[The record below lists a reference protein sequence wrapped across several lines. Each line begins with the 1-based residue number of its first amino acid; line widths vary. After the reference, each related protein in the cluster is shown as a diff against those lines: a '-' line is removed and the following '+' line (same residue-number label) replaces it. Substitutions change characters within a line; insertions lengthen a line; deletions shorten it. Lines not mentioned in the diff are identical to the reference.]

1 MKPSQVER
9 AMRMQWLKTVLCSS
23 VVATVLAGCGLAP
36 TTDHT
41 TQAPAKD
48 YVESGD
54 SKITLTTGNPAVRD
68 LWAQAEQARKA
79 GDYDNAALTLERIL
93 RISPDDAVIWSRLAE
108 IRLLQGNSGQAEN
121 LAAKSNSMS
130 LDNSL
135 LNYRNWLII
144 ARARRLAG
152 NDVGAQ
158 EAEYTANSFRP

>member
-1 MKPSQVER
+1 
-9 AMRMQWLKTVLCSS
+9 MRMQWLKTVLCSS

-36 TTDHT
+36 TSDYAE
-41 TQAPAKD
+41 QAPGQD
-48 YVESGD
+48 YVEAGD
-54 SKITLTTGNPAVRD
+54 NKITLTTGNPAVRD

-93 RISPDDAVIWSRLAE
+93 RIAPDDAVIWSRLAE
-108 IRLLQGNSGQAEN
+108 LRYMQGNASQAEN

-130 LDNSL
+130 LDNPL

-144 ARARRLAG
+144 ARARKLAG

>member
-1 MKPSQVER
+1 
-9 AMRMQWLKTVLCSS
+9 MRVQWLKSVLYSS

-36 TTDHT
+36 TSDYAE
-41 TQAPAKD
+41 QAPDRD

-54 SKITLTTGNPAVRD
+54 AGNKITLATGNPAVRD
-68 LWAQAEQARKA
+68 LWAQAEEARQA

-93 RISPDDAVIWSRLAE
+93 RIAPDDAVIWSRLAE
-108 IRLLQGNSGQAEN
+108 IRLLQGNSSQAEN

-130 LDNSL
+130 LDNPL

-144 ARARRLAG
+144 ARARKLAG

>member
-1 MKPSQVER
+1 MYI
-9 AMRMQWLKTVLCSS
+9 QWLKIILCSS
-23 VVATVLAGCGLAP
+23 VVATLLAGCSLFGTPPA
-36 TTDHT
+36 DYDQQ
-41 TQAPAKD
+41 TQD

-54 SKITLTTGNPAVRD
+54 DTITLSTGNPAVKD
-68 LWAQAEQARKA
+68 LWAQAEEARQA

-93 RISPDDAVIWSRLAE
+93 RIVPDDAVIWSRLAE
-108 IRLLQGNSGQAEN
+108 VRLLQGNSSQAEN

-130 LDNSL
+130 LDNTL

-144 ARARRLAG
+144 ARARKLAG

>member
-1 MKPSQVER
+1 
-9 AMRMQWLKTVLCSS
+9 MRMQWLKMVLCST
-23 VVATVLAGCGLAP
+23 VVATLLAGCGLMGGP
-36 TTDHT
+36 TTTDHDEQT
-41 TQAPAKD
+41 SGQD
-48 YVESGD
+48 YVDSGVAG
-54 SKITLTTGNPAVRD
+54 SKITLATGNPAVRD

-93 RISPDDAVIWSRLAE
+93 RIAPDDAVIWSRLSE
-108 IRLLQGNSGQAEN
+108 IRLMQGNTGQAEN

-130 LDNSL
+130 LDNPL

-144 ARARRLAG
+144 ARARKQAG

>member
-1 MKPSQVER
+1 
-9 AMRMQWLKTVLCSS
+9 MRKQWLKMVLCSS
-23 VVATVLAGCGLAP
+23 LVATLLAGCGLMGGP
-36 TTDHT
+36 TSNRDE
-41 TQAPAKD
+41 QDSEQD
-48 YVESGD
+48 YVDSSD
-54 SKITLTTGNPAVRD
+54 ASSKITLATGNPAVRD

-93 RISPDDAVIWSRLAE
+93 RIAPDDAVIWSRLAE
-108 IRLLQGNSGQAEN
+108 IRLMQGNSGQAEN

-130 LDNSL
+130 LDNPL

-144 ARARRLAG
+144 ARARKLAG

>member
-1 MKPSQVER
+1 
-9 AMRMQWLKTVLCSS
+9 MRMQWLKMVLCSS
-23 VVATVLAGCGLAP
+23 VVATVLAGCSLFGGS
-36 TTDHT
+36 
-41 TQAPAKD
+41 PAANYDEEAQD

-54 SKITLTTGNPAVRD
+54 NSKITLATGNPAVKD
-68 LWAQAEQARKA
+68 LWAQAEQARRA

-93 RISPDDAVIWSRLAE
+93 RIVPDDAVIWSRLAE
-108 IRLLQGNSGQAEN
+108 VRLLQNNSSQAEN

-130 LDNSL
+130 LDNPL

-144 ARARRLAG
+144 ARARKLAG